1 MAGSSAGDPM
11 WGLRELPRP
20 EAISWMPQTYGWGLV
35 ALVLVLGL
43 TWMALRGYRAWQ
55 HQAYRRVAETDLS
68 EIARD
73 NARLVHLPAL
83 LRRTALAAFPRQEV
97 ANLHGSEWVD
107 WLNQQGASF
116 LPDDAR
122 WLDQLAY
129 KPQLAKQ
136 LERESATRLIAS
148 SRLFI
153 RSHRARV

>member
-1 MAGSSAGDPM
+1 MK
-11 WGLRELPRP
+11 R
-20 EAISWMPQTYGWGLV
+20 
-35 ALVLVLGL
+35 VLVGDVGG
-43 TWMALRGYRAWQ
+43 TNVRFGIGEPTETGIVIRDFQKFPGADVDNFYQALAHY
-55 HQAYRRVAETDLS
+55 AEVTQQDLS

-129 KPQLAKQ
+129 DPQLAKQ
-136 LERESATRLIAS
+136 LERESTTRLIAS

>member
-122 WLDQLAY
+122 
-129 KPQLAKQ
+129 
-136 LERESATRLIAS
+136 
-148 SRLFI
+148 
-153 RSHRARV
+153 